1 LAEGFKLMAVATT
14 RRGRRA
20 AAPYAFLAPAVI
32 LFSLFLLLPVGYTA
46 YLSLRKVQVKGLG
59 LGRGARAEVWAGLDN
74 YQRAVTDSELWS
86 GALRVLAYG
95 ALLLPVML
103 GLALLFALLLDRPRV
118 ALGRFS
124 RISIFLPY
132 AVPAVIASM
141 LWGFLYQPA
150 MSPLNYLLGQL
161 GLPEPNLLGTGS
173 VFFSIVNIAIWGGV
187 GFNMIILFT
196 SLRAIPPEIYES
208 ARIDGCSELQLAL
221 RIKIPLL
228 MPAIVMTTVFS
239 LIVTVQVFSEPLTIR
254 SLTTSVTSTW
264 TPLMKVYR
272 DAFAADDIYA
282 AAATSILLA
291 AITLVLSFGFLRLVQ
306 RRAFGEER

>member
-1 LAEGFKLMAVATT
+1 MAVAST
-14 RRGRRA
+14 RRGRRT

-32 LFSLFLLLPVGYTA
+32 LFSLFILLPVGYTA
-46 YLSLRKVQVKGLG
+46 YLSLRKVQVRGLG
-59 LGRGARAEVWAGLDN
+59 LGRGARSEVWAGLDN
-74 YQRAVTDSELWS
+74 YRRAVTDTELWS
-86 GALRVLAYG
+86 GGLRVLAYG
-95 ALLLPVML
+95 AVLLPVML

-118 ALGRFS
+118 ALSRFS

-150 MSPLNYLLGQL
+150 MSPLNYLLGKL

-208 ARIDGCSELQLAL
+208 ARIDGCSELQIAL
-221 RIKIPLL
+221 RIKVPLV

-254 SLTTSVTSTW
+254 SLTTNVTSTW

-272 DAFAADDIYA
+272 DAFAADDLYA

-291 AITLVLSFGFLRLVQ
+291 AITLVLSFGFLRVVQ